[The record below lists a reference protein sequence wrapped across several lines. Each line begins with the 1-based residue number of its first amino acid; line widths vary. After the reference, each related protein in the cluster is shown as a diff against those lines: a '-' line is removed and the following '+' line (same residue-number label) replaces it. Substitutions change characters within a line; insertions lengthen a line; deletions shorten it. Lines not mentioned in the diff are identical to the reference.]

1 MPPTLVG
8 GIFLLHYGLLPFIV
22 LYSNL
27 SNNKL
32 TITVNKM
39 LPTAKCFRIALFWL
53 ALCCILVALSLPAL
67 AFQPEAVERQNAAIS
82 YDIFFEDN
90 PAATISQVADSQ
102 FRPIFSPLKSTAI
115 PYSVKTVWT
124 RIVIP
129 ISQMYGWKNKGLF
142 PFIAFGGDIKRPA
155 TLYYKENS
163 TDTEWRTLQI
173 TSCHMPLP
181 ASMTSTTAQYYVRIE
196 GHPNFWFF
204 PEIVAKKKAMPFFP
218 GPIFYWTLIGL
229 MIGIAGVNFCLAI
242 FTKAES
248 CFWLCIYSILA
259 TAYYTQSISP
269 SPTLGLNFSTAWGI
283 LLPGL
288 ALIILPHIGRNLF
301 SDTSCPQSIDT
312 QLWGLSLLGVIFAIL
327 PLIPGLGG
335 TIHLLPLWPLLALL
349 GIIPGA
355 FAIISK
361 TPGGK
366 RFTAGCMLTGLG
378 GVLALQPATGAE
390 HAAILQLLPFAGV
403 ACGLLVLTPIALHGS
418 KHSQPSA
425 NKQRAPQSP
434 NASIENA
441 LVSNHSSPETIIQK
455 ISHDLESPLMTIERM
470 SEELNNTLVSPD
482 GQESLRTLQ
491 AATHVLQ
498 LQLNDLLDLNRADSN
513 RLILKEQEF
522 DLQRL
527 IKDAYHIMLPH
538 AEEKGLSLSWKM
550 APNLPLTFVGD
561 PGRLI
566 QILLN
571 LLGNAIR
578 FSDTGE
584 ISISLSALST
594 TSNNGQLL
602 VKVRDQGRG
611 IPLQN
616 QYDVLDRFCQAP
628 EQGSGKYCGSGLG
641 LSVTCELVHLMGGV
655 MCIESEPDTGT
666 TMSFTVRLDP
676 VRPRTGLNALE
687 EKTFSPEAPHK
698 PCEVIPTQAD
708 TEGEGDDLSQVLI
721 VETRE
726 TPVEILPDLLNGFP
740 LTIHEVDTLEMAHAV
755 YKTLALDA
763 IIVATDVPSEVEAL
777 VSSIKEVDE
786 ETDSPVVPVI
796 AIATRTSHSTDL
808 ITAGA
813 SDILKSPVAKPEL
826 VAMLSQLGLLEMTSE
841 ITPELPDTQRTEDTA
856 DKTDS
861 ELFETEQ
868 AIAALS
874 SMADELFP
882 PQCGE
887 SKVELPPEAVTQ
899 PEDEAPSV
907 SIKLPPSSDEDGQT
921 IFDRIAQERR
931 IEEAEVQVTND
942 NHTALSSFDE
952 DTPQN
957 EQKKPIDVPLK
968 EAVSHFTLH
977 TDEASHPAEVLDI
990 LLLPKIPK
998 IISQMQETYEE
1009 LCLQS
1014 EQESM
1019 SGILS
1024 AAEKLQQQAQ
1034 KYALREVERTASCVE
1049 RAAHARDNTAIQ
1061 DLMVDLETVVIQTG
1075 KALRDVYRVRSAL
1088 PNDFGET

>member
-1 MPPTLVG
+1 
-8 GIFLLHYGLLPFIV
+8 
-22 LYSNL
+22 
-27 SNNKL
+27 
-32 TITVNKM
+32 M
-39 LPTAKCFRIALFWL
+39 LPTAKYFRIALFWL
-53 ALCCILVALSLPAL
+53 ALCCILVALSLPSL
-67 AFQPEAVERQNAAIS
+67 AFQPEAVARQNAAIS

-90 PAATISQVADSQ
+90 PAATISEVADSQ
-102 FRPIFSPLKSTAI
+102 FRPIFSPLKSTSI
-115 PYSVKTVWT
+115 PYSVKAVWT

-129 ISQMYGWKNKGLF
+129 ISQMYEWKNKGLF
-142 PFIAFGGDIKRPA
+142 PFIGFGGNIKRPA

-181 ASMTSTTAQYYVRIE
+181 ASMTSATMQYYLSIE

-204 PEIVAKKKAMPFFP
+204 PEIIAKEKAMPHFP
-218 GPIFYWTLIGL
+218 GPTLYWTLIGL
-229 MIGIAGVNFCLAI
+229 MIGIAGVNFFLAI
-242 FTKAES
+242 FSKAES
-248 CFWLCIYSILA
+248 CFWLCTYSILA

-269 SPTLGLNFSTAWGI
+269 SPTLGLDFSTAWGI

-355 FAIISK
+355 FAIVSK

-366 RFTAGCMLTGLG
+366 RFTAGCLLTGLG

-418 KHSQPSA
+418 ERSQSSTKQQSA
-425 NKQRAPQSP
+425 IQS
-434 NASIENA
+434 ATISTEDA
-441 LVSNHSSPETIIQK
+441 VATHHASPETIIQK

-470 SEELNNTLVSPD
+470 SEELNNTLVSSS
-482 GQESLRTLQ
+482 GQDSLRTLQ

-498 LQLNDLLDLNRADSN
+498 LQLKDLLDLNRADSN

-527 IKDAYHIMLPH
+527 VKDAYHIMLPH

-550 APNLPLTFVGD
+550 APNLPLKFTGD

-584 ISISLSALST
+584 ISVSISALST
-594 TSNNGQLL
+594 TGSNGQLL
-602 VKVRDQGRG
+602 IKVRDQGRG

-628 EQGSGKYCGSGLG
+628 EQGSGRYCGSGLG

-666 TMSFTVRLDP
+666 TMSFTVKLDS
-676 VRPRTGLNALE
+676 VQPRRGISALE
-687 EKTFSPEAPHK
+687 EKAVAPEASQK
-698 PCEVIPTQAD
+698 PCETIPTE
-708 TEGEGDDLSQVLI
+708 TETDSDELPQILI

-726 TPVEILPDLLNGFP
+726 TPVEILPDLVSDFP
-740 LTIHEVDTLEMAHAV
+740 LTIHEVDTLEMAHTV

-777 VSSIKEVDE
+777 VSSIKDVDE
-786 ETDSPVVPVI
+786 GTDSTAVPII
-796 AIATRTSHSTDL
+796 AIATRSSHSNDL
-808 ITAGA
+808 VTAGA
-813 SDILKSPVAKPEL
+813 SNILESPVAKPKLAAILTQLEL
-826 VAMLSQLGLLEMTSE
+826 IEIASE
-841 ITPELPDTQRTEDTA
+841 IIPELTDGQEPDDTSTSA
-856 DKTDS
+856 DS
-861 ELFETEQ
+861 EFFEADQ

-882 PQCGE
+882 PRDEDGDTE
-887 SKVELPPEAVTQ
+887 SEATLEPVSAAK
-899 PEDEAPSV
+899 DEAPSI
-907 SIKLPPSSDEDGQT
+907 SIKLPPTSNENGQT
-921 IFDRIAQERR
+921 IFERIAQERR
-931 IEEAEVQVTND
+931 VEEAEQQVTND
-942 NHTALSSFDE
+942 NHTALSSFD
-952 DTPQN
+952 DGIPQD
-957 EQKKPIDVPLK
+957 EQEKRIDVPLK
-968 EAVSHFTLH
+968 DAVSHFTLH

-1014 EQESM
+1014 EQDSV
-1019 SGILS
+1019 SGILA
-1024 AAEKLQQQAQ
+1024 AAEKLQNQAQ

-1049 RAAHARDNTAIQ
+1049 RAAHAQDNSAIQ

-1075 KALRDVYRVRSAL
+1075 KALRDVYRLRSSL
-1088 PNDFGET
+1088 PENFEEA